1 MATIWE
7 LDFYSRPILDEREK
21 KVWEVLVCE
30 SPQAVNQAP
39 ETLFR
44 YAEYCDS
51 GEVNSVRLRQALER
65 AIAQAPQPPDK
76 IRFFRRQ
83 LTNMITKACSD
94 LGVLPLPSRRTVTLN
109 QWLEERSRDVYPL
122 DPNYREGVVVPSVQF
137 ETPEPKRLPD
147 ALNYDRLAFVT
158 LEAGAF
164 ADMTEWSIDFG
175 EAFPLE
181 ALGLT
186 PETRVPGV
194 LLFSSRALPL
204 AAWMSG
210 LEMAFVR
217 YEETPNPCLVLDTG
231 ANERW
236 LLRGNLA
243 ERSQQQEAKNFEL
256 AKQAAQNV
264 HFIGVQSDPQSE
276 AFSGFWLLQEVNLA

>member
-30 SPQAVNQAP
+30 SPKMTNQAP
-39 ETLFR
+39 EALFL

-51 GEVNSVRLRQALER
+51 GEVNSAWLRQALER

-83 LTNMITKACSD
+83 LTNMITKACND
-94 LGVLPLPSRRTVTLN
+94 LGVLPLPSRRTVMLN
-109 QWLEERSRDVYPL
+109 RWLEERSREVYPL
-122 DPNYREGVVVPSVQF
+122 HPNYREGVAVASVQF
-137 ETPEPKRLPD
+137 ETPEAKRLPD

-158 LEAGAF
+158 LEASAF
-164 ADMTEWSIDFG
+164 ADMAEWSIDFR

-186 PETRVPGV
+186 PETRIPGV

-217 YEETPNPCLVLDTG
+217 FEETPNPCLVLDTG

-243 ERSQQQEAKNFEL
+243 ERSQQQEAKNFEMT
-256 AKQAAQNV
+256 KRSAQNV

-276 AFSGFWLLQEVNLA
+276 TFSGFWLLQEVNLA